1 MFKIIKNNAKRMVTL
16 LIILSVLSLNL
27 PIISFAEGDN
37 ETPGLDISSITISNK
52 NATVG
57 DKINISFIVNNLSGD
72 VKYVKAWYSKP
83 IDDSQLTEAIDFKY
97 NIQNGLFETELN
109 VTNTW
114 INGEYKLNRLFISV
128 GNYLGEYYNSESK
141 YINNYGVVTNLNA
154 FNFTIYGT
162 TDDDTPPYIDSSS
175 LVLNKNKVVDGDTI
189 VYKINIIDNT
199 ELKETKIRLV
209 NEKGY
214 NEYEYKDLNLIYN
227 SSSGLFETALNINS
241 SVNSGFWKLYYIKA
255 IDKFNNQFTLW
266 NTQSLGYSGTNNKNN
281 GYKNL
286 ALGTFKNYQS
296 YPDAKL
302 VDNNITIEN
311 NNVTVGDS
319 LKISMLIA
327 DDFEIK
333 DVKMYYN
340 HEFDSNNQIIL
351 QPQFDKVKYSTTSSY
366 GNIQYFVTT
375 TDIYTLN
382 KEIEKYGCNSNW
394 ILDRIEVENTAGH
407 ITTFYN
413 KQAYPYSLTDLSS
426 GNFTTYGLTENSV
439 EIEQENISLDDNKK
453 MQQIE
458 CNVVL
463 NGISNK
469 PAKFTSNDESVA
481 IVSPTG
487 LITAQGNGNATIT
500 ISSEDNTISK
510 DINVN
515 VNMNENIASI
525 RSNLECSG
533 DENDITTIQLINNNE
548 EVFKLE
554 LTGNTKEFTVPS
566 IEQGEYI
573 LRISKRNHVT
583 REYSITADN
592 LNIDL
597 DTKICLIGDSNND
610 GKVNG
615 KDWNRLY
622 EHINETNE
630 ITDYE
635 LLCAD
640 VNKDGKVNGKD
651 WNRLYEHINETDLL
665 W

>member
-57 DKINISFIVNNLSGD
+57 EKVKISFRINNISGD
-72 VKYVKAWYSKP
+72 IKYV
-83 IDDSQLTEAIDFKY
+83 EAYYNRPVVNTMTDKFSFEY
-97 NIQNGLFETELN
+97 NIQNGLFEHEFE
-109 VTNTW
+109 VTDTW
-114 INGEYKLNRLFISV
+114 VNGEYLFNRLMISI
-128 GNYLGEYYNSESK
+128 GNYGETYYNSENEN
-141 YINNYGVVTNLNA
+141 INNFGQIINLNA

-162 TDDDTPPYIDSSS
+162 TGDNTPPAIVSSS
-175 LVLNKNKVVDGDTI
+175 LDISDNKAVIGDTI
-189 VYKINIIDNT
+189 TYKVKVLENTSIKNVNIKLAN
-199 ELKETKIRLV
+199 ETGR
-209 NEKGY
+209 
-214 NEYEYKDLNLIYN
+214 YEYTYKTLNMSYN
-227 SSSGLFETALNINS
+227 STSQLYEARLTVDDSLLSGYWYVNNIYAVDTFNNNYTLYNTQFYSSGTFTANR
-241 SVNSGFWKLYYIKA
+241 
-255 IDKFNNQFTLW
+255 
-266 NTQSLGYSGTNNKNN
+266 GYA
-281 GYKNL
+281 NL
-286 ALGTFKNYQS
+286 AKATFKNFQE
-296 YPDAKL
+296 YPNAKL
-302 VDNNITIEN
+302 IDNAITVEN
-311 NNVTVGDS
+311 ANVTVDDN
-319 LKISMLIA
+319 LKISMTIC
-327 DDFEIK
+327 DDYGI
-333 DVKMYYN
+333 DNVKLFYN
-340 HEFDSNNQIIL
+340 QETDTNNQIVL
-351 QPQFDKVKYSTTSSY
+351 QPIFEKTKYTSGSSY
-366 GNIQYFVTT
+366 GNVTFFKTT

-382 KEIEKYGCNSNW
+382 KKIEKYGCNSSW

-463 NGISNK
+463 NGIPNK
-469 PAKFTSNDESVA
+469 PVKFTSNDESVA

-510 DINVN
+510 DITVN
-515 VNMNENIASI
+515 VNMNENNAAIS
-525 RSNLECSG
+525 SSLECSG
-533 DENDITTIQLINNNE
+533 NENDITTIQLINNNE

-573 LRISKRNHVT
+573 LRISKDNHVT

-592 LNIDL
+592 SNIDL

-651 WNRLYEHINETDLL
+651 WNRLYEHITEVNPLF
-665 W
+665 